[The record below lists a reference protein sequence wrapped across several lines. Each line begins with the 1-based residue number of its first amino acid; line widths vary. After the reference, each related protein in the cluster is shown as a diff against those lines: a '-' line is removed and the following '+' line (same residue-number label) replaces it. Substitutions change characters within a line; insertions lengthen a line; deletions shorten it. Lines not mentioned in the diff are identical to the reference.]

1 MNLLK
6 STGTFGFYTIISRL
20 LGYLRDI
27 LIAIFLGTG
36 MLADAFFVAFRIP
49 NTFRRLFAEGTF
61 NAAFVPSYSSEITK
75 GKKRSNK
82 FANDIFNIL
91 FLGLLFLTIIIEIFM
106 PAFVSIIAPGF
117 VGDLEKMEVAI
128 NLTRITFPF
137 LFFVCLASF
146 FSAILNSHNKFA
158 AAAAA
163 PIILNIVLILVLIF
177 SKSLGDQLVYYLSY
191 GVSFAGFLQLIFLYK
206 YVSKYYSFEFNYKLK
221 VSNKVKFFFK
231 KLLPSIFSSGVTQ
244 INILVGTIIASF
256 QASAVS
262 YLYYADRIYQINLAI
277 AGIAI
282 GVVIL
287 PQLSKHIQSRKKN
300 KILLIQNKALELS
313 FFLSLPAT
321 IALII
326 GSEQII
332 SALFGY
338 GSFNENSV
346 NNSSLAL
353 YYFALG
359 LPAFA
364 LIKVFSSFFFANHD
378 TKTPFYISLIS
389 VLLNIIISV
398 YYFSEIGF
406 IIIPIATS
414 VSSWFNS
421 ILLFLFLK
429 NRQLFYFNQIFFIKF
444 IKIIF
449 ASIMM
454 GLFFNFILNFFQNE
468 LAFNQSI
475 KSFYLVLCV
484 ILGLLFYLIVCY
496 FIKAFQMSDIKLE
509 Y

>member
-1 MNLLK
+1 M
-6 STGTFGFYTIISRL
+6 
-20 LGYLRDI
+20 
-27 LIAIFLGTG
+27 
-36 MLADAFFVAFRIP
+36 
-49 NTFRRLFAEGTF
+49 
-61 NAAFVPSYSSEITK
+61 
-75 GKKRSNK
+75 
-82 FANDIFNIL
+82 
-91 FLGLLFLTIIIEIFM
+91 
-106 PAFVSIIAPGF
+106 
-117 VGDLEKMEVAI
+117 
-128 NLTRITFPF
+128 
-137 LFFVCLASF
+137 
-146 FSAILNSHNKFA
+146 
-158 AAAAA
+158 
-163 PIILNIVLILVLIF
+163 
-177 SKSLGDQLVYYLSY
+177 
-191 GVSFAGFLQLIFLYK
+191 
-206 YVSKYYSFEFNYKLK
+206 
-221 VSNKVKFFFK
+221 
-231 KLLPSIFSSGVTQ
+231 
-244 INILVGTIIASF
+244 
-256 QASAVS
+256 
-262 YLYYADRIYQINLAI
+262 
-277 AGIAI
+277 
-282 GVVIL
+282 IL

-313 FFLSLPAT
+313 LFLSLPAT

-346 NNSSLAL
+346 SNSSLAL

-389 VLLNIIISV
+389 VLVNIFISL
-398 YYFSEIGF
+398 YFFSEIGF

-414 VSSWFNS
+414 ISSWFNS

-429 NRQLFYFNQIFFIKF
+429 NRQLFYFNQIFFVKF

-454 GLFFNFILNFFQNE
+454 GLFFNFMLNFFQNE

-475 KSFYLVLCV
+475 KSFYLVLSV

-496 FIKAFQMSDIKLE
+496 FIKAFQMNDIKLK

>member
-61 NAAFVPSYSSEITK
+61 NAAFVPSYSSEITR
-75 GKKRSNK
+75 GKKQSNK
-82 FANDIFNIL
+82 FANDIFNLL

-117 VGDLEKMEVAI
+117 VDDLEKMEVAI
-128 NLTRITFPF
+128 NLTRISFPF
-137 LFFVCLASF
+137 LIFISLASF

-158 AAAAA
+158 AASAA

-177 SKSLGDQLVYYLSY
+177 SKSLDDQLVYYLSY
-191 GVSFAGFLQLIFLYK
+191 GVSLAGFLQLIFLYK
-206 YVSKYYSFEFNYKLK
+206 YVSKYYSLKFTFKLK
-221 VSNKVKFFFK
+221 VNYKVKFFFK

-244 INILVGTIIASF
+244 INILIGTIIASF
-256 QASAVS
+256 QTSAVS
-262 YLYYADRIYQINLAI
+262 FLYYADRIYQINLAI

-287 PQLSKHIQSRKKN
+287 PQLSRHIQSRKKN

-313 FFLSLPAT
+313 LFLSLPAT

-326 GSEQII
+326 GSEQIV

-364 LIKVFSSFFFANHD
+364 FIKVFSSFFFARHN
-378 TKTPFYISLIS
+378 TKTPFYISLAS
-389 VLLNIIISV
+389 VLLNILISIF
-398 YYFSEIGF
+398 YFKSLGF
-406 IIIPIATS
+406 IIIPIATTI
-414 VSSWFNS
+414 SSWFNS
-421 ILLFLFLK
+421 IVLFIFLKKNSFFNFNFLFITRFL
-429 NRQLFYFNQIFFIKF
+429 R
-444 IKIIF
+444 
-449 ASIMM
+449 IMVAATIM
-454 GLFFNFILNFFQNE
+454 GLFFNLLINFFE
-468 LAFNQSI
+468 IKLAYDQSL
-475 KSFYLVLCV
+475 KLY
-484 ILGLLFYLIVCY
+484 YLIVVVLSGLISY
-496 FIKAFQMSDIKLE
+496 LLIAIFIKAFKISDIKLK

>member
-1 MNLLK
+1 MNLIA
-6 STGTFGFYTIISRL
+6 STSTFSFFTLISRI
-20 LGYLRDI
+20 LGYARDI

-36 MLADAFFVAFRIP
+36 LFADAFFVAFRLP
-49 NTFRRLFAEGTF
+49 NTFRRLFAEGAF
-61 NAAFVPSYSSEITK
+61 NAAFVPSYTGELVQSKEEADNFA
-75 GKKRSNK
+75 RS
-82 FANDIFNIL
+82 IFN
-91 FLGLLFLTIIIEIFM
+91 LLFIVLFFFVFLAEIFM
-106 PAFVSIIAPGF
+106 PQLIYLIAPGF
-117 VGDLEKMEVAI
+117 YKDPEKLNLAVDLS
-128 NLTRITFPF
+128 RITFPF
-137 LFFVCLASF
+137 LFFICLASF
-146 FSAILNSHNKFA
+146 YTAILNSHNKFA

-177 SKSLGDQLVYYLSY
+177 SKNLGDQLVYYLSY
-191 GVSFAGFLQLIFLYK
+191 GVSLAGFLQLIFLYK
-206 YVSKYYSFEFNYKLK
+206 YVSKYYSLKFSFELK

-244 INILVGTIIASF
+244 INILIGTIIASF

-313 FFLSLPAT
+313 LFLSLPAT

-346 NNSSLAL
+346 SNSSLAL

-389 VLLNIIISV
+389 VLVNIFISL

-414 VSSWFNS
+414 ISSWFNS

-454 GLFFNFILNFFQNE
+454 GLFFNFMLNFFQNE

-475 KSFYLVLCV
+475 KSFYLVLSV

-496 FIKAFQMSDIKLE
+496 FIKAFQMNDIKLK